1 MNPNAIQ
8 WNPDVLNGL
17 RDSNWDMSAEL
28 QQELADGISVTVG
41 YYFNNGG
48 YNQQSDSKNRRTD
61 NLAVTPDDYTEY
73 CIMAPTNAGLPG
85 GGGNEICGL
94 VRPQPG
100 QVRPEWTTSSPGPM
114 QVRGRTSVGITSSM

>member
-85 GGGNEICGL
+85 GGG
-94 VRPQPG
+94 Q
-100 QVRPEWTTSSPGPM
+100 
-114 QVRGRTSVGITSSM
+114 